1 MNENES
7 SKQQTMRMN
16 YFSSDRLDD
25 LAAITA
31 KILTADP
38 QPGIIEPEIFLVQ
51 NPGMEDYL
59 RQYLAEKLG
68 VACNMKFALPW
79 KYMYEL
85 TNQGRRIDSLYE
97 YTRPDNMAWSL
108 YSLLRTLCA
117 KDSPFS
123 ECMRPAADY
132 VQKKDQSDPE
142 NPFDE
147 ARLFGLA
154 KSAAELFN
162 AYSVYRPGWLR
173 TLREA
178 AMTPSDQSLLYFGN
192 DAFNDALGGASD
204 SGSARKDGGDPLST
218 ENVPL
223 SLLSLLWLGTGYG
236 RDAAKLDPE
245 QWKAKVSAGSLSE
258 SGRRFL
264 RRFSWEPLLLLRY
277 LETLKSLEE
286 SMPEESSEEA
296 DGLSS
301 LRKEIRNSVFLSERI
316 EAFMRSLGSGEER
329 KALALPYRVTVFG
342 INSLPPM
349 FIDLLDAL
357 GHCVQVNLMVL
368 NPCREYWGDLNA
380 EETAEGE
387 AARKLVDLDNLAECI
402 TIDLKNAASLSDE
415 SLAGL
420 VRGEALK
427 DKSFGRG
434 KILSERSADA
444 AREGRD
450 VSSMNP
456 LLSSMGRVERDFLSL
471 IFDHEIRD
479 TTLRADLQEFPDD
492 FTFLDALKYDINT
505 LTEPLLTVTDSDP
518 KDVPLRPTQLSRYKK
533 NGTGA
538 PPESFRISVCSSKER
553 EIEVLYDEILDL
565 FNRDP
570 ELRPKDI
577 VVMVSDIGEYAE
589 IISSVFGS
597 VPDEQWKRRIP
608 FSICDRNAV
617 QSSPFLRTF
626 LEILELPERSF
637 SLPAVSGILSSEP
650 VRNRYGLS
658 EDDCRVITA
667 WAKEA
672 GIRTDTGLDSSRSFS
687 RLNSFSYG
695 LERMMLGA
703 VMPSEDPYEEAGGE
717 VLPYSSIE
725 GNGIRA
731 AAAFRKFVRTLAD
744 AVKELSTPRTASG
757 WQAFINGMVRE
768 LFSTRDFEEDF
779 MLLTEA
785 IGDMAKYSGAAIDAA
800 GKAPGDPLIPL
811 QVLRTFL
818 TDRLGRE
825 PSGSTFITGKVCF
838 CTMIPMRSIP
848 FRHIFLVGF
857 GQDVYPRRSETSGF
871 DLMARHRMR
880 GDRDRRDED
889 RYMFLEA
896 IFSARKSLT
905 ISYVGRD
912 MHSNQELEPSVLV
925 SELLDYCGRTF
936 MSERMEKDLSALRE
950 SVRENSRK
958 IAESAQSGAGT
969 DRELLRARDRG
980 IADVVEAV
988 GQNMANVRDELSV
1001 IEPRF
1006 SYQKENFTE
1015 SGSGI
1020 IRSYRGEWCPSPA
1033 TQHAQPQAEEDG
1045 SADVVDVDIGD
1056 LLSFVRKPVEFFYKK
1071 HGIIFDIYEKQ
1082 LPDSEKFSIDDDY
1095 IERQELTGELVN
1107 AGLRDFMA
1115 GMGAD
1120 DPMSETQKALRLFA
1134 LRGQSAEG
1142 SFGRSETE
1150 ELLKGVQ
1157 KSGIFEAVRE
1167 KAAGLHLVP
1176 AASISQSFTYGR
1188 TRYRISGE
1196 MPEHWSDADD
1206 HNDAFFMINPVSKPA
1221 RLKRH
1226 LFTIALIDRVLLRQK
1241 PESVQAFAGIK
1252 DSGAVQLYR
1261 LESYEDAPSLSRNL
1275 LGGLLELFVRG
1286 QTRPAFFIEQ
1296 SFRPE
1301 KKISESDI
1309 FEGKAP
1315 SGFSGSTPFSGD
1327 ILIGSKKKFISTGN
1341 SPFSSMADLLSCVLS
1356 SQGSASNGK
1365 GTQEQL
1371 LEKFREAGKKAA
1383 KENEDPEAKSQEKA
1397 AELVETELKFLDA
1410 FAGAAE
1416 DDQNPVYANAF
1427 ANRTFNKDEV
1437 DEIIRTSII
1446 FHAMTEGRK
1455 ASEEKPAQT
1464 QEKAPGKASEKAPS
1478 KEKKTPAKGK
1488 KSSASGKKSSAEREK
1503 ASAGG
1508 AEEK

>member
-1 MNENES
+1 MNENENENES

-59 RQYLAEKLG
+59 RQYLAGALG

-85 TNQGRRIDSLYE
+85 TNQGGKIDSLYE

-132 VQKKDQSDPE
+132 VQKKDQTDPE

-154 KSAAELFN
+154 KSAADLFN
-162 AYSVYRPGWLR
+162 AYSVYRPGWLK

-178 AMTPSDQSLLYFGN
+178 AMTPSDQSLRYFGN
-192 DAFNDALGGASD
+192 DAFREALV
-204 SGSARKDGGDPLST
+204 SGSDGVSSGKEDTAPLSS

-223 SLLSLLWLGTGYG
+223 SLLSLLWLGSGYG

-258 SGRRFL
+258 SGRSFL

-286 SMPEESSEEA
+286 SMPDESDEKA
-296 DGLSS
+296 DSLSS
-301 LRKEIRNSVFLSERI
+301 LRKEIRNSVFLSERL
-316 EAFMRSLGSGEER
+316 EAFMRSLGSDEER
-329 KALALPYRVTVFG
+329 KALAIPYRVTVFG

-357 GHCVQVNLMVL
+357 GHYAQVNLMVL
-368 NPCREYWGDLNA
+368 NPCREYWGDISA

-420 VRGEALK
+420 VRGEALR

-450 VSSMNP
+450 VSSMNA

-471 IFDHEIRD
+471 IFDHDIRD

-505 LTEPLLTVTDSDP
+505 LTEPLLTVTDNDP
-518 KDVPLRPTQLSRYKK
+518 KDVPLRPTLLSRYRK
-533 NGTGA
+533 GGAGA
-538 PPESFRISVCSSKER
+538 PPKSFRISVCSSKER

-565 FNRDP
+565 FNNDP
-570 ELRPKDI
+570 ELKPKDI

-650 VRNRYGLS
+650 VRNRFGLS

-672 GIRTDTGLDSSRSFS
+672 GIRTDTGLDASRSFS

-703 VMPSEDPYEEAGGE
+703 VMPSEDPYAEAGGE

-744 AVKELSTPRTASG
+744 ALKELSKPRTASG
-757 WQAFINGMVRE
+757 WQSFINGMVRE

-800 GKAPGDPLIPL
+800 GKSPGDPLIPL

-905 ISYVGRD
+905 VSYVGRD

-936 MSERMEKDLSALRE
+936 MSERMEKELSALRE

-969 DRELLRARDRG
+969 DRDLLMARDRG

-1033 TQHAQPQAEEDG
+1033 TQTDLPQAEEDG
-1045 SADVVDVDIGD
+1045 SAEVIDVDIGD

-1107 AGLRDFMA
+1107 AGLRDFIA
-1115 GMGAD
+1115 GKDAD
-1120 DPMSETQKALRLFA
+1120 APMSETQKALRLFA

-1167 KAAGLHLVP
+1167 KAAELHIVP
-1176 AASISQSFTYGR
+1176 AASISESFTYGG

-1196 MPEHWSDADD
+1196 MPEHWSNADGNRD
-1206 HNDAFFMINPVSKPA
+1206 VFFMINPVSKPA

-1241 PESVQAFAGIK
+1241 SESVQAFAGIK

-1261 LESYEDAPSLSRNL
+1261 LESYEDDSSLSRNL

-1327 ILIGSKKKFISTGN
+1327 ILIGSKKKFIGTGN

-1356 SQGSASNGK
+1356 CQGSASGGK
-1365 GTQEQL
+1365 GTQELL
-1371 LEKFREAGKKAA
+1371 LERFREAGKKDA
-1383 KENEDPEAKSQEKA
+1383 KESEDPEAKSQEKA
-1397 AELVETELKFLDA
+1397 AELAETELKFLDA
-1410 FAGAAE
+1410 FVGAAE

-1427 ANRTFNKDEV
+1427 ANRAFNKDEV

-1464 QEKAPGKASEKAPS
+1464 QEKSPGKASG
-1478 KEKKTPAKGK
+1478 KTAAKGK
-1488 KSSASGKKSSAEREK
+1488 KSSARGKKSSAEKEK
-1503 ASAGG
+1503 ASADG